1 MTSDKPPSPASPVLP
16 VVNASIR
23 YALERRFGVL
33 DVNFLCQ
40 SLSLLEPRAA
50 ISVPE
55 TESMEAVLKILRDN
69 RVGCVLVTNAAG
81 VLTGIFS
88 ERDCIL
94 KVVENFEANR
104 NRPVSDFMT
113 RDPVAEGPESSIAF
127 ALSLMSQGGFRHI
140 PIVTP
145 DKHPIGMISVKDVVD
160 FIVTSFMNDI
170 MAFSPEDVE

>member
-1 MTSDKPPSPASPVLP
+1 MTAQKPPPPNQPVLSE
-16 VVNASIR
+16 VNASIR

-33 DVNFLCQ
+33 DANFLCQ

-50 ISVPE
+50 IAVRE
-55 TESMEAVLKILRDN
+55 TEPVEEVLKILKDN
-69 RVGCVLVTNAAG
+69 RVGCVLVTNEAG

-94 KVVENFEANR
+94 KVVENFESNR
-104 NRPVSDFMT
+104 GKPVRDFMT
-113 RDPVAEGPESSIAF
+113 HDPVAEAPESSVAF

-140 PIVTP
+140 PVVTP
-145 DKHPIGMISVKDVVD
+145 DKRPIGMISVKDVVD

-170 MAFSPEDVE
+170 MAFSPENIE